1 MPDIKVLIADDHP
14 IVCRGIHN
22 LLEPAVGIT
31 VVGEAHSGAEA
42 LESIRSLRP
51 DVVLLDVELT
61 DMSGIDVIKQLNDEQ
76 VSVRILGLSSYDD
89 REFISQLLALGAS
102 GYLLKDEIPEQI
114 IEAVR
119 GVARGETGWVS
130 RKVAAKLSQILQKD
144 QDGVS
149 DLTRREMDVLRLVVE
164 AKTNGEIGM
173 LLGISEKTVEKHL
186 DTIFRKLGVASRVEA
201 AVLAVRSDLIGAS
214 SGGETP
220 SSRRNTPH

>member
-1 MPDIKVLIADDHP
+1 MPDIRVLIADDHP
-14 IVCRGIHN
+14 IVCKGIHN
-22 LLEPAVGIT
+22 LLEPAVGIS

-42 LESIRSLRP
+42 LELIRSLRP

-61 DMSGIDVIKQLNDEQ
+61 DMSGIDVIKQLNDAQ
-76 VSVRILGLSSYDD
+76 ISVRILGLSSYDD

-144 QDGVS
+144 QDGVA

-201 AVLAVRSDLIGAS
+201 AVLAVRTDLL
-214 SGGETP
+214 
-220 SSRRNTPH
+220 

>member
-1 MPDIKVLIADDHP
+1 MSDIRVLIADDHP
-14 IVCRGIHN
+14 IVCKGIRN
-22 LLEPAVGIT
+22 LLEPAVGIA
-31 VVGEAHSGAEA
+31 VVGDAHSGTEA
-42 LESIRSLRP
+42 LQLIESLRP
-51 DVVLLDVELT
+51 DVVLLDVELA
-61 DMSGIDVIKQLNDEQ
+61 DMSGIDVIRRLNEANI
-76 VSVRILGLSSYDD
+76 SVRVLGISSYDD

-102 GYLLKDEIPEQI
+102 GYLLKDELPEQI

-144 QDGVS
+144 QDGVA
-149 DLTRREMDVLRLVVE
+149 DLTRRELDVLRLVVE

-201 AVLAVRSDLIGAS
+201 AVLAVRSDLI
-214 SGGETP
+214 
-220 SSRRNTPH
+220 

>member
-1 MPDIKVLIADDHP
+1 MADINVLIADDHP

-22 LLEPAVGIT
+22 LLEPAVGIA

-42 LESIRSLRP
+42 LQLVRSLRP
-51 DVVLLDVELT
+51 DVLLLDVELT
-61 DMSGIDVIKQLNDEQ
+61 DMSGIDVIRKLNEEQ
-76 VSVRILGLSSYDD
+76 INVRILGLSSYDD

-201 AVLAVRSDLIGAS
+201 AVLAVRSDLI
-214 SGGETP
+214 
-220 SSRRNTPH
+220 

>member
-1 MPDIKVLIADDHP
+1 MADIRVLIADDHP
-14 IVCRGIHN
+14 IVCKGIRN

-42 LESIRSLRP
+42 LQLIRALLP
-51 DVVLLDVELT
+51 DLVLLDVELT
-61 DMSGIDVIKQLNDEQ
+61 DMSGIDVIKQLNEEKI
-76 VSVRILGLSSYDD
+76 SVHILGLSSYDD

-144 QDGVS
+144 QDGAA
-149 DLTRREMDVLRLVVE
+149 DLTRRELDVLRLVVE
-164 AKTNGEIGM
+164 AKTNGEIGVT
-173 LLGISEKTVEKHL
+173 LGISEKTVEKHL

-201 AVLAVRSDLIGAS
+201 AVLAVRSDLI
-214 SGGETP
+214 
-220 SSRRNTPH
+220 

>member
-1 MPDIKVLIADDHP
+1 MSDIRVLIADDHP
-14 IVCRGIHN
+14 IVCKGIHN
-22 LLEPAVGIT
+22 LLEPASGIT
-31 VVGEAHSGAEA
+31 VVGEAHSGAQA
-42 LESIRSLRP
+42 LQLIESLQP

-61 DMSGIDVIKQLNDEQ
+61 DMSGIDVIKQLNEAKI
-76 VSVRILGLSSYDD
+76 SVRVLGLSSYDD
-89 REFISQLLALGAS
+89 REFISQLLGLGAS

-144 QDGVS
+144 QDGAA
-149 DLTRREMDVLRLVVE
+149 DLTPREMDVLRLVVE

-201 AVLAVRSDLIGAS
+201 AVLAVRSDLV
-214 SGGETP
+214 
-220 SSRRNTPH
+220 

>member
-1 MPDIKVLIADDHP
+1 MSDIKVLIADDHP

-22 LLEPAVGIT
+22 LLEPAPGIS

-42 LESIRSLRP
+42 LQFIDSLQP
-51 DVVLLDVELT
+51 DVVLLDVELS
-61 DMSGIDVIKQLNDEQ
+61 DMSGIDVIRKLNEGQ
-76 VSVRILGLSSYDD
+76 KMTVKILGLSSYDD

-130 RKVAAKLSQILQKD
+130 RKVAAKLSQILQKE
-144 QDGVS
+144 QDGVA

-164 AKTNGEIGM
+164 AKTNGEIGV

-201 AVLAVRSDLIGAS
+201 AVLAVRSDLI
-214 SGGETP
+214 
-220 SSRRNTPH
+220 

>member
-1 MPDIKVLIADDHP
+1 MSDIKVLIADDHP
-14 IVCRGIHN
+14 IVCKGIHN
-22 LLEPAVGIT
+22 LLEPAVGIS

-42 LESIRSLRP
+42 LECINSLQP
-51 DVVLLDVELT
+51 DVVLLDIELS
-61 DMSGIDVIKQLNDEQ
+61 DMSGIDVIRQLNNEQ
-76 VSVRILGLSSYDD
+76 KLTPKILGLSSYDD

-130 RKVAAKLSQILQKD
+130 RKVAAKLSQIIQKD
-144 QDGVS
+144 QDGVT
-149 DLTRREMDVLRLVVE
+149 DLTPREMDVLRLVVE

-201 AVLAVRSDLIGAS
+201 AVLAVRTDMI
-214 SGGETP
+214 
-220 SSRRNTPH
+220 

>member
-1 MPDIKVLIADDHP
+1 MPDIRVLIADDHP
-14 IVCRGIHN
+14 IVCKGIHN
-22 LLEPAVGIT
+22 LLEPAVGIA

-42 LESIRSLRP
+42 LELIRSLRP

-61 DMSGIDVIKQLNDEQ
+61 DMSGIDVIKQLNDAQ
-76 VSVRILGLSSYDD
+76 ISVRILGLSSYDD

-144 QDGVS
+144 QDGVA

-201 AVLAVRSDLIGAS
+201 AVLAVRSDLI
-214 SGGETP
+214 
-220 SSRRNTPH
+220 

>member
-1 MPDIKVLIADDHP
+1 MADIRVLIADDHP
-14 IVCRGIHN
+14 IVCKGIRN

-42 LESIRSLRP
+42 LQLIRSLLP
-51 DVVLLDVELT
+51 DLVLLDVELT
-61 DMSGIDVIKQLNDEQ
+61 DMSGIDVIKQLNEEKID
-76 VSVRILGLSSYDD
+76 VRILGLSSYDD
-89 REFISQLLALGAS
+89 RDFISQLLSLGAS

-130 RKVAAKLSQILQKD
+130 RKVAAKLSQILQKE
-144 QDGVS
+144 QDGVA

-173 LLGISEKTVEKHL
+173 MLGISEKTVEKHL

-201 AVLAVRSDLIGAS
+201 AVLAVRSDLI
-214 SGGETP
+214 
-220 SSRRNTPH
+220 